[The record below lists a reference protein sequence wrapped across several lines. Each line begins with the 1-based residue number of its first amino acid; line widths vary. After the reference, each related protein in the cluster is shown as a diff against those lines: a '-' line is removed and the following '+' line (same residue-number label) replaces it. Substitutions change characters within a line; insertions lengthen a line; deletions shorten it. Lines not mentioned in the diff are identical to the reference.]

1 MFDTPLPEIVDTIA
15 RRAEVADEVV
25 DRAQIV
31 NGTPLVKYSATE
43 AGLAALKAEL
53 AGKTYD
59 LKTTKGDQAARAD
72 RLRCVTLRTTLE
84 KRRKDF
90 KAPALAYGKLIDT
103 EAARITAE
111 IEALEAPID
120 AQIKADEQRRA
131 AEKAEKERIEREA
144 QERHAARLQTI
155 AGYLLRCQE
164 VGMTAERIAR
174 GIQMLTDSDV
184 SDTDAARAEALAG
197 AKARALEQMQVLH
210 AQATAREAEAARQEA
225 IRLENER
232 RAAELAEQ
240 ERRIAAEAAAIRK
253 AAEELAA
260 REAAARAAEAAAKQ
274 AESDRLAAL
283 DLKRAAE
290 LQAEF
295 ETSCAAA
302 TAREKAAA
310 LPNLLALGDTLD
322 AIATD
327 PGDPI
332 RADDPDAAPH
342 TTAAEMGGDRADPG
356 EAVGLAE
363 VNPEPATVKESL
375 TAEPTPADT
384 LRALAAEARASRFPT
399 HPKMGPEWWARW
411 FAAVDALEVA

>member
-1 MFDTPLPEIVDTIA
+1 VFDTPLPEIVDTIA

-197 AKARALEQMQVLH
+197 AKARALEQMGTLH
-210 AQATAREAEAARQEA
+210 AQAVAREAEAARQEA
-225 IRLENER
+225 IRVENER

-240 ERRIAAEAAAIRK
+240 ERRIAAEAAAIRR

-274 AESDRLAAL
+274 AENDRLAAL

-295 ETSCAAA
+295 EASCAAA
-302 TAREKAAA
+302 TAREKAAQERYIEDRQA
-310 LPNLLALGDTLD
+310 
-322 AIATD
+322 
-327 PGDPI
+327 DPI

-399 HPKMGPEWWARW
+399 NPKMGPEWWARW

>member
-1 MFDTPLPEIVDTIA
+1 MLDFPNIEAPAAAPAPRT
-15 RRAEVADEVV
+15 EVATAAAQALDLAKIDLAAVVRQQFGDWRAATAQLKADNAKTVLDLTTQSRVDEARSLRERTINKPIAEARKTCKALKSTLASASKVAGDEV
-25 DRAQIV
+25 DA
-31 NGTPLVKYSATE
+31 LV
-43 AGLAALKAEL
+43 
-53 AGKTYD
+53 
-59 LKTTKGDQAARAD
+59 
-72 RLRCVTLRTTLE
+72 
-84 KRRKDF
+84 
-90 KAPALAYGKLIDT
+90 LAYE
-103 EAARITAE
+103 EAA
-111 IEALEAPID
+111 APITKQIDEAQARFD
-120 AQIKADEQRRA
+120 AA
-131 AEKAEKERIEREA
+131 KAEKERLEREA
-144 QERHAARLQTI
+144 QERHAARLQVI

-164 VGMTAERIAR
+164 VGMTAERIAL
-174 GIQMLTDSDV
+174 GIKTLADSDV

-197 AKARALEQMQVLH
+197 AKARALEQMGTLH
-210 AQATAREAEAARQEA
+210 AQAVAREAEAARQEA
-225 IRLENER
+225 IRVENER

-274 AESDRLAAL
+274 AENDRLAAL

-295 ETSCAAA
+295 EASCAAA
-302 TAREKAAA
+302 TAREKAAQERYIEDRQA
-310 LPNLLALGDTLD
+310 
-322 AIATD
+322 
-327 PGDPI
+327 DPI

-384 LRALAAEARASRFPT
+384 LRALAAEARASRVPT
-399 HPKMGPEWWARW
+399 NPKMGPEWWARW